1 MTAAQVDAAGA
12 LAGTH
17 TLRGL
22 LPADTD
28 RAVAA
33 AALLE
38 ELTTA
43 PDTLLA
49 LARAAWECVEG
60 RGGTALEVAVVL
72 APGLAAAVETTCAR
86 SGCGHARDQHDAAG
100 CGALLGL
107 RDPCDCPGWLPYC
120 ASCGCVLD
128 TGGGP
133 PSGEPHPTSGDEP
146 VMCRDCDRP
155 DQQDVPGA
163 TRPVGDPG
171 CATPG
176 EWRGHDARTA
186 PAAWTPR
193 LVR

>member
-22 LPADTD
+22 LPADAD

-49 LARAAWECVEG
+49 LARAAWERLDG
-60 RGGTALEVAVVL
+60 PAATALEVAVVL
-72 APGLAAAVETTCAR
+72 APGLAAAVETTCAQA
-86 SGCGHARDQHDAAG
+86 GCGHAHDQHDAAG

-107 RDPCDCPGWLPYC
+107 RGPCDCPGLLPYC
-120 ASCGCVLD
+120 VSCGCVLD

-133 PSGEPHPTSGDEP
+133 PSGGLHPTSGDEP
-146 VMCRDCDRP
+146 AMCRDCARA
-155 DQQDVPGA
+155 DQQDVPG
-163 TRPVGDPG
+163 
-171 CATPG
+171 ATPG
-176 EWRGHDARTA
+176 EWRGHDACTA